1 MDGSGTQVAPA
12 RVVLTRGLSTRYTGG
27 VTEFEIQAKN
37 MRGVILA
44 MDKLY
49 PGIGDHLEEETTVA
63 IDGEIHETLAY
74 SHPVRPGAEIF
85 FIPKLEGG

>member
-1 MDGSGTQVAPA
+1 MDGAGNQVAPA

-27 VTEFEIQAKN
+27 VTEFLVHAKN
-37 MRGVILA
+37 MRGVIVE
-44 MDKLY
+44 MDRLF
-49 PGIGDHLEEETTVA
+49 PGLGDHLEEDTTVA

-74 SHPVRPGAEIF
+74 AHPVKPGAEIF